1 MQRTTVMLAAFEGWN
16 DAGQSATDVI
26 RHLVATY
33 ESTEVRHIRCDG
45 FYDYQVARPITCSI
59 QGRRRILWPQTT
71 FYDIAVSPA
80 LHILA
85 QIAPEPNYR
94 WREYCHQS
102 LHIAEEF
109 EVDRIITMGAMFAD
123 CPHTRPLPVD
133 VSDNGCQ
140 CRMDREYNGPV
151 GIPTILDAMA
161 CEEGYD
167 TTTMWVSIPQYLGCD
182 ECPQATL
189 RLLDHLSMALGVS
202 LHTGDLGYID
212 KEGYLHVSGRK
223 KDIIIRHGNNLSA
236 VAIERGI
243 LSAPCVKDV
252 CVVGIK
258 DEREGEVPAALV
270 VISPGICADES
281 NFALPRR

>member
-1 MQRTTVMLAAFEGWN
+1 MSEVQRTTVMLAAFEGWN

-202 LHTGDLGYID
+202 LHTGDLAQRAEQWCCRAATLMQCNDELAGYVHD
-212 KEGYLHVSGRK
+212 LESEYDDETRLHDAEAVDAPQAEQLVREAEEFL
-223 KDIIIRHGNNLSA
+223 KDCGGASLQ
-236 VAIERGI
+236 
-243 LSAPCVKDV
+243 
-252 CVVGIK
+252 
-258 DEREGEVPAALV
+258 
-270 VISPGICADES
+270 
-281 NFALPRR
+281 